1 MSGSKS
7 LSSYDYACIRVVP
20 RVEHEEFIN
29 AGVIL
34 FCRTQRFLGATVWLD
49 EDRVRALCPQID
61 LDEVRQ
67 QLEVILAM
75 CKGAG
80 PVAAAGIADTVSYRL
95 LNHQPRLWRV
105 NGSNLIA
112 AAVDSLCFPLI
123 AFGWPM
129 LWGVVLGQLIA
140 KVVGGAIWAWLLF
153 SIPRVTSRA

>member
-49 EDRVRALCPQID
+49 EARVRALCPQID

-67 QLEVILAM
+67 QLEVIVAM

-80 PVAAAGIADTVSYRL
+80 PVAAAGIADTFHWLVAPHSTVIQCSAVHSGL
-95 LNHQPRLWRV
+95 CHDPK
-105 NGSNLIA
+105 A
-112 AAVDSLCFPLI
+112 ALDAL
-123 AFGWPM
+123 A
-129 LWGVVLGQLIA
+129 A
-140 KVVGGAIWAWLLF
+140 KIRPNAPSLF
-153 SIPRVTSRA
+153 SS